1 LGTTPKATT
10 MLRCIQEA
18 REFIRLAEAVPTHDT
33 LVTKDH
39 VTRKVQY
46 IESGKASG
54 LMKAQSIILT
64 RALADLRQGR

>member
-1 LGTTPKATT
+1 

-33 LVTKDH
+33 LVTKDD
-39 VTRKVQY
+39 VTRKVRY

>member
-1 LGTTPKATT
+1 MAEKGHSRKDWKELRTTPKATT

-54 LMKAQSIILT
+54 LMKGAI
-64 RALADLRQGR
+64 R